1 MAIGVL
7 RGYAD
12 LVNHRRSADDEEA
25 AGGRGGSDQ
34 GIVGEPGSR
43 KAFYGIAEIAE
54 ALGLNRQLVT
64 AWRRRRSHGMPEPDA
79 ELSSG
84 PIWRG
89 ETVEPWIDLVRDR
102 REDEDGRPL
111 SPEVALRAGRRML
124 RIAALLLE
132 QPIRIRLLSQALA
145 EARELLPLVDSA
157 ADDPLGKAVGQLLSP
172 VRGTDDQPGD
182 LKVFR
187 QKVLSEVAQL
197 EPIVRRATES
207 LPDPESAG

>member
-1 MAIGVL
+1 MAIAVL

-12 LVNHRRSADDEEA
+12 LVNHRRSAYDEEA
-25 AGGRGGSDQ
+25 AISGDGTAEGAGSA
-34 GIVGEPGSR
+34 R

-102 REDEDGRPL
+102 REDEGGRPL

-124 RIAALLLE
+124 RIAALLLD
-132 QPIRIRLLSQALA
+132 QPIRTRLLSQALA

-157 ADDPLGKAVGQLLSP
+157 ADDPLTKAVGQLLSP
-172 VRGTDDQPGD
+172 VRGTDDQPRD
-182 LKVFR
+182 LKAFR

-197 EPIVRRATES
+197 EPIVRRAAES

>member
-1 MAIGVL
+1 M
-7 RGYAD
+7 
-12 LVNHRRSADDEEA
+12 NHRRSAYDEEA
-25 AGGRGGSDQ
+25 AISGDGTAEGAGSA
-34 GIVGEPGSR
+34 R

-102 REDEDGRPL
+102 REDEGGRPL

-124 RIAALLLE
+124 RIAALLLD
-132 QPIRIRLLSQALA
+132 QPIRTRLLSQALA

-157 ADDPLGKAVGQLLSP
+157 ADDPLTKAVGQLLSP
-172 VRGTDDQPGD
+172 VRGTDDQPRD
-182 LKVFR
+182 LKAFR

-197 EPIVRRATES
+197 EPIVRRAAES

>member
-1 MAIGVL
+1 MAIGVF

-12 LVNHRRSADDEEA
+12 LVKDIRPAYDEEA
-25 AGGRGGSDQ
+25 AEGGQGFGG
-34 GIVGEPGSR
+34 ER

-64 AWRRRRSHGMPEPDA
+64 AWRRRRSHGIPEPDA

-89 ETVEPWIDLVRDR
+89 VSVEPWIDIVRDR
-102 REDEDGRPL
+102 RDDAGGQPV

-124 RIAALLLE
+124 RVAALLLD
-132 QPIRIRLLSQALA
+132 QPIRTRLLTQALA
-145 EARELLPLVDSA
+145 EARELLPVVESA
-157 ADDPLGKAVGQLLSP
+157 ADDPLGRAVEQLLSP

-197 EPIVRRATES
+197 EPLVRLAAES
-207 LPDPESAG
+207 LPDPESGG

>member
-1 MAIGVL
+1 MAIGVIS
-7 RGYAD
+7 GYAG
-12 LVNHRRSADDEEA
+12 LVNDTRPAYDEEA
-25 AGGRGGSDQ
+25 AASGPGFDGG
-34 GIVGEPGSR
+34 R

-84 PIWRG
+84 PIWLGRS
-89 ETVEPWIDLVRDR
+89 VEPWIDLVRDR
-102 REDEDGRPL
+102 REEADNQPL
-111 SPEVALRAGRRML
+111 TPEVAFRAARRML
-124 RIAALLLE
+124 RIAALLLD
-132 QPIRIRLLSQALA
+132 QPIRSRLLTQALA
-145 EARELLPLVDSA
+145 EARELLPAVEAA
-157 ADDPLGKAVGQLLSP
+157 ADDPLGRAVAQLLSP
-172 VRGTDDQPGD
+172 VRGTDDQPVD

-197 EPIVRRATES
+197 ELLVRLAAES

>member
-1 MAIGVL
+1 M
-7 RGYAD
+7 
-12 LVNHRRSADDEEA
+12 NERRSTDDEA
-25 AGGRGGSDQ
+25 VPVGGKVIAGER
-34 GIVGEPGSR
+34 EPSR

-132 QPIRIRLLSQALA
+132 QPIRMRLLSQALA
-145 EARELLPLVDSA
+145 EARELLPLVESA
-157 ADDPLGKAVGQLLSP
+157 ADDPLSKAVRQLLSP
-172 VRGTDDQPGD
+172 LRGTDDQPGD
-182 LKVFR
+182 LKAFR
-187 QKVLSEVAQL
+187 QEVLSEVAQL
-197 EPIVRRATES
+197 EPIVRRAAES
-207 LPDPESAG
+207 LPHPESAG